1 LKTGLLPV
9 LNLIFSILAV
19 LLCFIP
25 IILYWRKRLAP
36 DKSFLV
42 VALFWTINGITYIP
56 EIFDWQ
62 WYNSI
67 TNQITQVYN
76 LIDAPLIIIFFYYFF
91 RKKTFLYLLGAF
103 IVFEAI
109 IILWKGFTLDADT
122 IIIGL
127 GSFICL
133 VMNVWGISIYFRK
146 MQHTPSENVLVFVNA
161 GFIFYY
167 GLFTVIY
174 VFNYVNFNPVT
185 LPYLK
190 FINYFIICIA
200 TGLISFGIWK
210 YAVTQYR
217 EERY

>member
-1 LKTGLLPV
+1 M
-9 LNLIFSILAV
+9 FSILAV
-19 LLCFIP
+19 MLCFIP

-36 DKSFLV
+36 EKSFLV

-56 EIFDWQ
+56 EIFNWQ
-62 WYNSI
+62 WYNSV

-91 RKKTFLYLLGAF
+91 RKIFFQYLLFSF
-103 IVFEAI
+103 IIFEAI
-109 IILWKGFTLDADT
+109 IITWKGFTLDADT

-133 VMNVWGISIYFRK
+133 VLNIWSISIFFRK
-146 MQHTPSENVLVFVNA
+146 MQHSTSENVMGFVNA

-174 VFNYVNFNPVT
+174 IFNYVNFSPVT

-210 YAVTQYR
+210 YAVAQYR

>member
-1 LKTGLLPV
+1 MKTGLLPV
-9 LNLIFSILAV
+9 LNLMFSILAV
-19 LLCFIP
+19 MLCFIP
-25 IILYWRKRLAP
+25 IILYWRKRMAP
-36 DKSFLV
+36 EKSFLV

-56 EIFDWQ
+56 EIFNWQ

-91 RKKTFLYLLGAF
+91 KNPVFRYLLFFF
-103 IVFEAI
+103 IFFEAVI
-109 IILWKGFTLDADT
+109 IAWKGFTLNADT

-127 GSFICL
+127 GSFISL
-133 VMNVWGISIYFRK
+133 VLNVWSISNYLRK
-146 MQHTPSENVLVFVNA
+146 VKHSASENVMVFVNA

-174 VFNYVNFNPVT
+174 IFNYVNFSPVT

-200 TGLISFGIWK
+200 TGLISFGIYK
-210 YAVTQYR
+210 HAVRQLS
-217 EERY
+217 EERF